1 MSEFLNT
8 VSLVGGFLFSVFMVG
23 LICYAT
29 IDAIFDM
36 YIKKKF
42 GAQPKDEQVEDD
54 NYYPYN

>member
-8 VSLVGGFLFSVFMVG
+8 VSLVGGFLFSLFMVG

-42 GAQPKDEQVEDD
+42 GAQTKDEQVEDG